1 MQGALLVVWV
11 SISHLD
17 SHRITTKMHV
27 ACQKADCVVELAS
40 TCIANH
46 ILQSANRIYRL
57 GESFG
62 LGQFRILCSIE
73 VTRY

>member
-1 MQGALLVVWV
+1 MSIRIASPPKCTSPAKRRIASWNSLQPALRT
-11 SISHLD
+11 ISCSL
-17 SHRITTKMHV
+17 
-27 ACQKADCVVELAS
+27 
-40 TCIANH
+40 
-46 ILQSANRIYRL
+46 NRIYRL